1 MGRRMV
7 SGLVWGGVVAT
18 AVLAGEGRGVASAG
32 EAGSPLMLARRAV
45 SAPTPSPQPQSSR
58 KPTIRGAADANRA
71 WLGAEH
77 KGLTVQKVGSKADRS
92 VTIELRFRQ
101 DFVWIGV
108 DAAGSVTVARGGSS
122 IRVSS
127 PEAYEQLQQL
137 LGGSEAIVAAR
148 LLLAERES
156 TSDLQAPEMSLLST
170 AAFAAS
176 LAGDVDAPR
185 RLATRFV
192 EKHRGIYRPV
202 RFRGCYDSYTS
213 EVTAS
218 WNDMQDC
225 TNEANQDDS
234 LFQRAYR
241 RIACNAVWLLR
252 SETAWFEYLGCL
264 GPAQFTA

>member
-1 MGRRMV
+1 MARRMV

-45 SAPTPSPQPQSSR
+45 PAPTPQSPSSR

-77 KGLTVQKVGSKADRS
+77 KGLTVQKIGSKADRS

-137 LGGSEAIVAAR
+137 LAGSEAIVASR

-185 RLATRFV
+185 RLANRFV
-192 EKHRGIYRPV
+192 EKYRGIYRPV
-202 RFRGCYDSYTS
+202 RFRACYDSYVI
-213 EVTAS
+213 EVSAS

-225 TNEANQDDS
+225 TSEANQDDS
-234 LFQRAYR
+234 LFDRAYR
-241 RIACNAVWLLR
+241 RIACNTLWLFR